1 MGTSSVQKWMSHEIE
16 RLSSKWQRYKPAGS
30 GYNRIHSVRL
40 SKSVT
45 HMLNNP
51 LPPEDRLG
59 KPTQRRLSQGS
70 KVVLG
75 CSQSE
80 WEEVYPNLNVNRP
93 GVPDDTKN
101 SQPQQFAYYRSCA
114 TRIT

>member
-59 KPTQRRLSQGS
+59 KPTQRRSSQGA
-70 KVVLG
+70 KGVLA
-75 CSQSE
+75 CSPAE
-80 WEEVYPNLNVNRP
+80 WEEVSPNVRCP
-93 GVPDDTKN
+93 GMQEDSKN
-101 SQPQQFAYYRSCA
+101 SQPPQFAYYRSCA